1 MTNPI
6 NHNTAPAPAEGIDL
20 EAVSSDLNPFLG
32 CLLLLVDSIG
42 DALPKDI
49 HARLTGIL
57 VKKDLTK
64 EKQAGI
70 DALNTKL
77 ANLQKDLDSITD
89 LNKKKEKMAQIQGA
103 QDEILAARKD
113 LSVLQNKTQVSWK
126 QGVSPVQQMI
136 EQGTKMGGYLI
147 KMNAMTVRNN

>member
-6 NHNTAPAPAEGIDL
+6 NHNAAFAPVDGINL
-20 EAVSSDLNPFLG
+20 EEMGSELNPLLG

-49 HARLTGIL
+49 QARLTGIL
-57 VKKDLTK
+57 VKKDQTK

-70 DALNTKL
+70 DALNAKL
-77 ANLQKDLDSITD
+77 AELQKGLDTITD
-89 LNKKKEKMAQIQGA
+89 LDKKKERMAQIQGA
-103 QDEILAARKD
+103 QDEILSARKD
-113 LSVLQNKTQVSWK
+113 LSVLQNKTQTSWK
-126 QGVSPVQQMI
+126 QGVVPVQQMI

-147 KMNAMTVRNN
+147 KMNVMTVRDN